1 MDNGVKT
8 CEQVNGDLW
17 TRDWRILGNRAE
29 THEQDSRDLW
39 TRERRLLPRAARY
52 TDPVLY

>member
-39 TRERRLLPRAARY
+39 TNERRLLPRAARY